1 MSYTL
6 VIVESPNKINKV
18 KEYCGVGYE
27 VVATY
32 GNIYTMKDLNLII
45 NNKFL
50 PKYELLKDGS
60 KTKNN
65 KKLKDMCKKASRVI
79 LATDNDREGEHIA
92 YQVCNLCNLP
102 VDSTPRIRF
111 NEISRDAIHHALENI
126 DVINKPLVHA
136 AQTRQMI
143 DLIIGYTISPIL
155 WKHIDNN
162 SGGTLSA
169 GRCQTPTLRLLYDR
183 HLETIN
189 NKQELYEYKLMGYF
203 TKYHIPFQCIN
214 ELPENWLGGWLADTT
229 KSEEECFD
237 YKSDN
242 YFLDCC
248 KLNKYQIEI
257 DEPRIVYENPPLP
270 LNTSKIQQLSP
281 FPAKTT
287 MTYLSQ
293 LYELGYI
300 TYIRTETKK
309 YSLTFIE
316 QITQYIT
323 KEWGETYVGNMEN
336 LATTSSGSHEA
347 IRPTNIYITPAHL
360 IKIVSKKE
368 VNQLYSIIY
377 NHTFESCSSKCKL
390 FQLKCDIQ
398 TVVNEI
404 PYVFQHTAS
413 ICDFYGWKIYSKSS
427 STTKKISDNEY
438 NYLNSL
444 RYEKRNDVKCHKL
457 KIYPKPIN
465 TINRY
470 YTEAKIIDKLE
481 TLGIGRPSTYAS
493 LTDKLFE
500 RKYVSLVNDK
510 GVTLDIPF
518 YELNYSEKIEDIT
531 ITETIDKFSFCEEKN
546 KVNIEDLGIRVI
558 EFLLLHFEELFDY
571 DYTKNMEKI
580 LDDMIEND
588 GKMGNQLTNLTTVQ
602 KITTDFYN
610 HVIGYVSKI
619 RVSKINDIY
628 SPSLLSS
635 LTTDKRI
642 RSLSEGD
649 IEQQTK
655 LHSRCLGMS
664 VSNVYMYVKKGK
676 YGTYAEWVS
685 ETGETNRLSI
695 SKSVGNRPLENI
707 TLSEVEKIVTNK
719 TDGNNKTEDNKTERG
734 FLRVVSKNISI
745 HKGKYGNYIY
755 FKTPVMKKPML
766 YNLSG
771 FTEDV
776 VTCSIPTLKKWI
788 QEKYKIY

>member
-1 MSYTL
+1 MSYLL

-27 VVATY
+27 VVATC

-45 NNKFL
+45 NNNFL
-50 PKYELLKDGS
+50 PKYELLKDGM

-65 KKLKDMCKKASRVI
+65 KKIKEMCKKASRVI

-102 VDSTPRIRF
+102 VDSTSRIRF
-111 NEISRDAIHHALENI
+111 NEISRDAIQTALENI
-126 DVINKPLVHA
+126 DTINKPLVYA
-136 AQTRQMI
+136 AQTRQII
-143 DLIIGYTISPIL
+143 DLIMGYTISPIL

-183 HLETIN
+183 HKETIN
-189 NKQELYEYKLMGYF
+189 DKSDLYEYKLMGYF
-203 TKYHIPFQCIN
+203 TKYHIPFQCIDN
-214 ELPENWLGGWLADTT
+214 LPENWLGGWLANTLKNEKENED
-229 KSEEECFD
+229 EECFE
-237 YKSDN
+237 YKSEN

-248 KLNKYQIEI
+248 KTSKYQIEI
-257 DEPRIVYENPPLP
+257 DEPKIVYENPPLP

-309 YSLTFIE
+309 YSLSFIE

-323 KEWGETYVGNMEN
+323 KELGEVYVGDMSN
-336 LATTSSGSHEA
+336 LATSASGSHEA
-347 IRPTNIYITPAHL
+347 IRPTNIYITPSHL
-360 IKIVSKKE
+360 VKIVSKKE

-377 NHTFESCSSKCKL
+377 RHTFESCSSKCKS
-390 FQLKCDIQ
+390 FQLKCNIQ
-398 TVVNEI
+398 TNVNDI
-404 PYVFQHTAS
+404 PYTFQHTTS
-413 ICDFYGWKIYSKSS
+413 MYDFYGWKIHSNSS
-427 STTKKISDNEY
+427 ITKIVNSEY

-444 RYEKRNDVKCHKL
+444 RYETTNNVKCHKL
-457 KIYPKPIN
+457 KIYPKPLN
-465 TINRY
+465 TTNRY

-510 GVTLDIPF
+510 GVKMELPF
-518 YELNYSEKIEDIT
+518 YELNYSDKIEDIT
-531 ITETIDKFSFCEEKN
+531 IVETIDTISFCEEKN
-546 KVNIEDLGIRVI
+546 KMNIEDLGIRVI
-558 EFLLLHFEELFDY
+558 EFLLSHFEELFDY

-580 LDDMIEND
+580 LDDMIEKN
-588 GKMGNQLTNLTTVQ
+588 GTTLSTVQ
-602 KITTDFYN
+602 RVSSEFYN

-619 RVSKINDIY
+619 RMPNFIQ
-628 SPSLLSS
+628 SS
-635 LTTDKRI
+635 LPDDKRI

-649 IEQQTK
+649 VETTN
-655 LHSRCLGMS
+655 LHSRCLGLS
-664 VSNVYMYVKKGK
+664 SSNVYLYIKKGK

-685 ETGETNRLSI
+685 ETGETNRISI

-707 TLSEVEKIVTNK
+707 TLVEVEKIISSK
-719 TDGNNKTEDNKTERG
+719 TGDGNITKNGPNIEKG
-734 FLRVVSKNISI
+734 FIRVVNKNISI
-745 HKGKYGNYIY
+745 HKGKYGYYIY
-755 FKTPVMKKPML
+755 FKTPLMKKAML

-771 FTEDV
+771 FPEDV
-776 VTCSIPTLKKWI
+776 VSCSIPTLKKWI

>member
-1 MSYTL
+1 MSYSL
-6 VIVESPNKINKV
+6 VIVESPNKINKI
-18 KEYCGVGYE
+18 KEYCGMGYE
-27 VVATY
+27 VMATY

-45 NNKFL
+45 SNNFL

-60 KTKNN
+60 KIKNN
-65 KKLKDMCKKASRVI
+65 KKLREMCKKASRVI

-92 YQVCNLCNLP
+92 YQVCNLCNLS

-111 NEISRDAIHHALENI
+111 NEISHTAIQHALENI
-126 DVINKPLVHA
+126 DVINKQLVYA
-136 AQTRQMI
+136 AQSRQMI
-143 DLIIGYTISPIL
+143 DLIMGYTISPIL

-169 GRCQTPTLRLLYDR
+169 GRCQTPTLRLIYDR
-183 HLETIN
+183 HIESIN
-189 NKQELYEYKLMGYF
+189 KKNEIYEYKLMGYF

-214 ELPENWLGGWLADTT
+214 ELPENWLGGWLANTT
-229 KSEEECFD
+229 EPEEECFN

-248 KLNKYQIEI
+248 KLNKYHIEI
-257 DEPRIVYENPPLP
+257 DEPKIVYENPPLP

-281 FPAKTT
+281 FSAKAT

-300 TYIRTETKK
+300 TYIRTETKR

-323 KEWGETYVGNMEN
+323 KEWGESYVGNMEN

-347 IRPTNIYITPAHL
+347 IRPTNIYITPVHL

-390 FQLKCDIQ
+390 FQLKCDIH
-398 TVVNEI
+398 TVVNEKGVDDI
-404 PYVFQHTAS
+404 AVKTYNFQHTTS
-413 ICDFYGWKIYSKSS
+413 ICDFYGWKIYSKS
-427 STTKKISDNEY
+427 TIKKISDNEY

-444 RYEKRNDVKCHKL
+444 RYEKSNDVKCHKL
-457 KIYPKPIN
+457 KIYPKPLN

-470 YTEAKIIDKLE
+470 YTEANIIGKLE

-510 GVTLDIPF
+510 GITLDIPL

-571 DYTKNMEKI
+571 NYTKNMEKI

-588 GKMGNQLTNLTTVQ
+588 GTTLTTVQ
-602 KITTDFYN
+602 QITEDFYN
-610 HVIGYVSKI
+610 NVIGYVSRIK
-619 RVSKINDIY
+619 VS
-628 SPSLLSS
+628 SSLSS
-635 LTTDKRI
+635 SLITDKKI

-649 IEQQTK
+649 IEQEHR

-664 VSNVYMYVKKGK
+664 VSNVYMYVKKGR

-707 TLSEVEKIVTNK
+707 TLSEVEKIL
-719 TDGNNKTEDNKTERG
+719 TDKSDGINNIEDKKSDKG
-734 FLRVVSKNISI
+734 FLRVVSKHISI